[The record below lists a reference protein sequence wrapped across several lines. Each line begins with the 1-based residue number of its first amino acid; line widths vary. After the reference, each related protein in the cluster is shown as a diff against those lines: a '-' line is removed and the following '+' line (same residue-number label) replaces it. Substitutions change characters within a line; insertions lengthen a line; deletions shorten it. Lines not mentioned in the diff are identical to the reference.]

1 MVKTW
6 KSSWFREE
14 GTRVLYSLPQAET
27 DSLLPLHLQPQ
38 PRELVRV
45 MVGRLE
51 TLTPEQERRI
61 EALVSRLG
69 ADDPAVRDQTSAEIK
84 RLGRFAE
91 PALTRIVASSTDPE
105 AQTKAQ
111 ALLHEILVKKGI
123 ASDRKEQ
130 K

>member
-14 GTRVLYSLPQAET
+14 GTRVLYSLPRAET

-51 TLTPEQERRI
+51 TLTPEQESRI
-61 EALVSRLG
+61 EGLVLRLG
-69 ADDPAVRDQTSAEIK
+69 AADPAVREQTSAEIK
-84 RLGRFAE
+84 KLGRFAK
-91 PALTRIVASSTDPE
+91 PALTRIATTSTDPE

-111 ALLHEILVKKGI
+111 ALLHEILVKNGI
-123 ASDRKEQ
+123 PADRKDQ